1 MGDCISAYVP
11 ANDFH
16 IFNCVF
22 ENSVSFNGG
31 GMIVE
36 FMNSVQN
43 NTVSVNQTS
52 FSGNSCLETHAD
64 KSSGGGLVLGFM
76 FYPASWVHKSW
87 PPMGN
92 SFKCSYCTFEEKQ
105 CLYIWVV
112 EQGYTP
118 QKTSFVTPISS
129 ELFSP
134 TVTGQT
140 TGLLWEQLCLLR
152 TPGICD
158 YSAESMVSYQHLC
171 FRTVYLSPTGPISN

>member
-1 MGDCISAYVP
+1 MEFIELSVPLIRPRMVLQIS
-11 ANDFH
+11 
-16 IFNCVF
+16 IC
-22 ENSVSFNGG
+22 
-31 GMIVE
+31 VE

-52 FSGNSCLETHAD
+52 FSGNSCLETYAD

-76 FYPASWVHKSW
+76 FYPGSWVHKSW
-87 PPMGN
+87 PPMGK

-118 QKTSFVTPISS
+118 QKTSFVTPISL

-140 TGLLWEQLCLLR
+140 TGLPWEQLCLLHQGFGTIVQNR
-152 TPGICD
+152 WFLTSTCVFALCICLQLGQ
-158 YSAESMVSYQHLC
+158 SAIENSW
-171 FRTVYLSPTGPISN
+171 